1 MRKHILNMTTLFQ
14 MEEHIA
20 KTYAYG
26 RLVECC
32 EECHEYLVEYPEARE
47 IICMCITTISCIQ
60 TSVPGITKMHDI
72 AILS

>member
-1 MRKHILNMTTLFQ
+1 MRKHILDMTTLFQ

-20 KTYAYG
+20 ITYAYG

-32 EECHEYLVEYPEARE
+32 EECHEYLVEYPEE
-47 IICMCITTISCIQ
+47 ICMCITTISCIQ

>member
-1 MRKHILNMTTLFQ
+1 MRKHILDMTTLFQ

-20 KTYAYG
+20 ITYAYG

-32 EECHEYLVEYPEARE
+32 EECLEYLVEYPEARE

-60 TSVPGITKMHDI
+60 TSVPGITQMHDI